1 MGQPLIGTRS
11 TALDY
16 PAGSS
21 PWSGGPTKIAP
32 SASYFTPG
40 TGAAAPALNFELNLA
55 FSNVAA
61 VQIAGGDSTIAQN
74 WQPQFVAESGAY
86 TLNAMAWNATLNLW
100 VCANT
105 YNSSAFNFFSTLT
118 GTDSTTTVN
127 FGTGFTP
134 TGTVAGIACDNSGCS
149 YMTRISGGLG
159 YVETITPAAVQT
171 GMGAFNAATS
181 FPVACPSGQSFAMAV
196 LVSGSAAG
204 SEIFYLTN
212 SSHTAEVTGLSLTNA
227 VVAANATTCAAVY
240 IGASGVCSVTMATGG
255 TTTTLSISSQS
266 PDFVTASQSTR
277 ISHQEPQAD
286 FKRFPAARLRRL
298 IVLMGVILCS
308 TFVELYPASLSLSLV
323 VFSYDCPRFNTAF
336 GIVMIGTFI
345 LSSLDS
351 GRALEGDERR
361 HVHPLRNDRDRGLRC
376 GRHAHLVRDSHA
388 SSGKCAVGQLLHR
401 VDLLNADHAH
411 VLVVAR
417 ASQSGSACQRS
428 IRR

>member
-1 MGQPLIGTRS
+1 MGQPLIGTWS

-255 TTTTLSISSQS
+255 TTTTLSISSTIGTDIPIALAWGTTTTNPGGQFLLVTQPSGGGNVRNYYVSETGNTYVYAFSTSSGQAAIKYLCGCGSLWLGLVAASTPDTGVIVWS
-266 PDFVTASQSTR
+266 PDGQSWYPSQVYITPNGANSPNLAMSPVQAAICFNDTVGTVR
-277 ISHQEPQAD
+277 FSLIS
-286 FKRFPAARLRRL
+286 
-298 IVLMGVILCS
+298 
-308 TFVELYPASLSLSLV
+308 
-323 VFSYDCPRFNTAF
+323 
-336 GIVMIGTFI
+336 
-345 LSSLDS
+345 
-351 GRALEGDERR
+351 
-361 HVHPLRNDRDRGLRC
+361 
-376 GRHAHLVRDSHA
+376 
-388 SSGKCAVGQLLHR
+388 GQL
-401 VDLLNADHAH
+401 
-411 VLVVAR
+411 
-417 ASQSGSACQRS
+417 SQLS
-428 IRR
+428 